1 MVTKYNLRTR
11 YRAASLK
18 IETIMINQLLESK
31 YRAPWIATL
40 LIATATAASAQID
53 SGKPTVIDEPPPLS
67 LNNKPDASAPSPGT
81 AKPSGSTRWVA
92 YANETQARVDAY
104 LNNKRETFGSKL
116 NFSAELWVDAQGHI
130 TKTQLVSAS
139 GNAAFDAAA
148 RKNFAP
154 GLILPP
160 PEKDMPL
167 PIKVRATFK

>member
-1 MVTKYNLRTR
+1 MIKRFARNYRT
-11 YRAASLK
+11 ASFAILS
-18 IETIMINQLLESK
+18 LAS
-31 YRAPWIATL
+31 
-40 LIATATAASAQID
+40 ATAASAQID
-53 SGKPTVIDEPPPLS
+53 ANKPSAADEPPQLS
-67 LNNKPDASAPSPGT
+67 LDNKLDASAFTRST
-81 AKPSGSTRWVA
+81 TRWVA

-104 LNNKRETFGSKL
+104 LNKRSETFGGKL

-154 GLILPP
+154 GLVLPP

-167 PIKVRATFK
+167 PIKVRATSK